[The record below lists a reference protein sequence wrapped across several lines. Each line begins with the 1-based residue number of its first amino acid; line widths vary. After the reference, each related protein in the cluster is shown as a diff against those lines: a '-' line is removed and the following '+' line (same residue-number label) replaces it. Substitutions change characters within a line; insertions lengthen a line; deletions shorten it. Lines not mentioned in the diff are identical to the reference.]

1 MPESIINPALG
12 ENLQK
17 ILKEGGGTG
26 FLQDLLPRIIGLG
39 LIIGIVMFFFIML
52 IGAIQWISSGGDKG
66 AIEAARSKLTN
77 ALVGILLL
85 LALFAIIKLLGDFF
99 GVNILEIDL
108 GPLKIGIPDTPC
120 PLNNPT
126 C

>member
-108 GPLKIGIPDTPC
+108 GPLKIGIPDT
-120 PLNNPT
+120 N
-126 C
+126 